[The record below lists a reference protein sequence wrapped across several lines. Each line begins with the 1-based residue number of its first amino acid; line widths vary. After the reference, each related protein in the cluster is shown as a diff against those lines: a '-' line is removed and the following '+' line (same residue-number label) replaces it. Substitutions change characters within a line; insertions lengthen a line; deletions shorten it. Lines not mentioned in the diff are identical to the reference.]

1 MIARMNIAIITA
13 SGFSVPSAVSNRLNA
28 YGRGLNELGNQVT
41 IITLTDCQTNLR
53 SIAAEYP
60 SINYVGLGD
69 RRRKHRICR
78 IYSSYLA
85 GRAAARWISLQS
97 ENRPDAVIYYGML
110 MPARIPISKI
120 CEKLSIPTFDEITE
134 YPFVGRQ
141 KKWRRRLEYYLFMQ
155 KYLGKN
161 SGILCIS
168 NGIIDFIEDS
178 LRQQNRN
185 IPIMLFGL
193 IVETDKFACQNEE
206 NKNLPSFWVDHPYIV
221 YCGNMYGNKDGVP
234 DLIKSF
240 ALANEMHPDLH
251 LVIIGDN
258 SNVSRMAHINAAMD
272 GLSCKTNIH
281 FTGRVEW
288 STLHAYM
295 CNALA
300 LVLAK
305 PKNIQNEGAFPTKLG
320 EYLACGKPVICTSV
334 GDIPL
339 YLQHNENALLAE
351 PGNTS
356 QFAEQICRC
365 VEEAQ
370 LRVHLA
376 KNALLLAESE
386 FSHKRQA
393 EKLQTFILHIINL

>member
-1 MIARMNIAIITA
+1 MNIAIITA

-134 YPFVGRQ
+134 YPFVKG
-141 KKWRRRLEYYLFMQ
+141 KKWQKIEYYLFMQ
-155 KYLGKN
+155 KYSVKTLN
-161 SGILCIS
+161 IMHI

-185 IPIMLFGL
+185 IPI
-193 IVETDKFACQNEE
+193 
-206 NKNLPSFWVDHPYIV
+206 
-221 YCGNMYGNKDGVP
+221 YC
-234 DLIKSF
+234 
-240 ALANEMHPDLH
+240 LA
-251 LVIIGDN
+251 
-258 SNVSRMAHINAAMD
+258 
-272 GLSCKTNIH
+272 
-281 FTGRVEW
+281 
-288 STLHAYM
+288 
-295 CNALA
+295 
-300 LVLAK
+300 
-305 PKNIQNEGAFPTKLG
+305 
-320 EYLACGKPVICTSV
+320 
-334 GDIPL
+334 
-339 YLQHNENALLAE
+339 
-351 PGNTS
+351 
-356 QFAEQICRC
+356 
-365 VEEAQ
+365 
-370 LRVHLA
+370 
-376 KNALLLAESE
+376 
-386 FSHKRQA
+386 
-393 EKLQTFILHIINL
+393 